1 MYGAGFPEPATASRP
16 SAGTSLYFEADRS
29 VPNPGKT
36 GTTGNNPFGNPI
48 EGQSTPPAPLLF
60 GSGSES
66 VSGSGEPIVNTARAP
81 KGHVSEVLN
90 FHGSPAPWILIGLL
104 LAAGLL
110 HLSASGR
117 AGFKGTL

>member
-1 MYGAGFPEPATASRP
+1 MAYGAGFAEPTVASRP
-16 SAGTSLYFEADRS
+16 SQGSSRYFPATQAL
-29 VPNPGKT
+29 PAPGRT
-36 GTTGNNPFGNPI
+36 GETGNNAYGNPVI
-48 EGQSTPPAPLLF
+48 GSARPPAALMF
-60 GSGSES
+60 GG
-66 VSGSGEPIVNTARAP
+66 GGGLTDNGEAIVNVTAAP

-110 HLSASGR
+110 HLSAKGS

>member
-1 MYGAGFPEPATASRP
+1 MYGAGFPEPATAARP

-36 GTTGNNPFGNPI
+36 GTTGNNAFGNPV
-48 EGQSTPPAPLLF
+48 EGQSVAPAPLMF
-60 GSGSES
+60 GSGSEA

-81 KGHVSEVLN
+81 KGHVSEILN
-90 FHGSPAPWILIGLL
+90 FHGSPAPWLLIGLL

-117 AGFKGTL
+117 VGAKGTL